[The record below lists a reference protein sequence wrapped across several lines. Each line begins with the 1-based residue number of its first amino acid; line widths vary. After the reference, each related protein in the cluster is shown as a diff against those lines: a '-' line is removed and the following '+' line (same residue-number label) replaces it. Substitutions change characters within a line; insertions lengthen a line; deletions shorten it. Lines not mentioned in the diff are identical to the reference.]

1 MKNMRSIKRYSYS
14 HLYIYIK
21 ESNVTATRSRLLIFE
36 LTRECYNKVIFNK
49 IIFLIRISSTFVSNT
64 LLCSKYKAG

>member
-21 ESNVTATRSRLLIFE
+21 ESNVTATRSTLLIFE
-36 LTRECYNKVIFNK
+36 FTRECYNKEIFNK

-64 LLCSKYKAG
+64 LPCSKYKAG